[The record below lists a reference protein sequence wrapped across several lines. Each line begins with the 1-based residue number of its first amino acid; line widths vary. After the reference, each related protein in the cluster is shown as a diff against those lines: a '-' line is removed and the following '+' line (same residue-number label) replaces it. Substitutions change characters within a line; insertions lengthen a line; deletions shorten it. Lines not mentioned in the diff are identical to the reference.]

1 MPQALQP
8 LTHVSTGQGREEFH
22 TEVSRGAVGVG
33 CRSTCRARPSPEGVG
48 MGIGSR
54 ARRRC
59 TPAAARRPARRAT
72 SSWRTTGSPS
82 STSTTAVWECRRS
95 TSRSRRFT
103 CAAAAR
109 RWSRPCRPGMPR
121 RHPCPRSIPRTPIL
135 LALAVNVLARPE
147 RRIAVTAEA
156 QGRHEVSNGSSDR
169 MTMAEDSVLL
179 LVRPATV
186 DARSSDGAPV
196 LRSAVE

>member
-1 MPQALQP
+1 MAPGP
-8 LTHVSTGQGREEFH
+8 TPGQDASPSHRVTARF
-22 TEVSRGAVGVG
+22 
-33 CRSTCRARPSPEGVG
+33 RSSH
-48 MGIGSR
+48 
-54 ARRRC
+54 
-59 TPAAARRPARRAT
+59 PARLRLAI
-72 SSWRTTGSPS
+72 G
-82 STSTTAVWECRRS
+82 V
-95 TSRSRRFT
+95 
-103 CAAAAR
+103 
-109 RWSRPCRPGMPR
+109 
-121 RHPCPRSIPRTPIL
+121 PIL

-169 MTMAEDSVLL
+169 MTMAEDSFLL